1 MGSSLWE
8 LHDIGHWFLGS
19 QNLKNL
25 QLVGSQILPSLT
37 SQFQSSYIWQ
47 VAVKPHS
54 QISSK
59 AYFLGRDGS
68 SVSTPFGSSHNQK
81 VFLALSWNLPPRNS
95 SSSSHPICGISVV
108 RDFSL
113 CSPCHVTHLGDLR
126 ADTMTPGIC
135 PFSKSIVLI
144 PSAVLLRFSPHP
156 ALSSN
161 PSFYHS
167 WVLWLRNLIQSRINL
182 SGHNPE
188 KKLGKVNSEV
198 PHSPESETLVSTQE
212 LMWNYYFIKHLKKTK
227 PEEPSGT
234 GNEPNALAHA
244 SSLSG
249 HKAHVWFVTATMT
262 WS

>member
-144 PSAVLLRFSPHP
+144 PSAILLRVLSPSCP
-156 ALSSN
+156 FLQPVFLSLLSTLAEKSDSKQN
-161 PSFYHS
+161 KSKWAQTWKKIGKSELRGPSFS
-167 WVLWLRNLIQSRINL
+167 WEWNFGFYPRANV
-182 SGHNPE
+182 
-188 KKLGKVNSEV
+188 KLLL
-198 PHSPESETLVSTQE
+198 H
-212 LMWNYYFIKHLKKTK
+212 
-227 PEEPSGT
+227 
-234 GNEPNALAHA
+234 
-244 SSLSG
+244 
-249 HKAHVWFVTATMT
+249 
-262 WS
+262 